1 MAGSLNRVMLIGRLT
16 RDPEL
21 RYTPSGTAVCNLAL
35 ATNRY
40 GSDPATGERKE
51 FTDYHDVV
59 VWNQGTRKLAETTA
73 QYLQKGRL
81 VYVEGRLQTRSW
93 DDAQSGQKRYKTEV
107 NANDVQFL
115 DSAGRQEGA
124 PSGDSAAAR
133 FRVTVPCAVAT
144 SIPMTFRSEAG
155 EPCLISTAAAA
166 RSAAS
171 AWSTSTS
178 STTRRSRGCA
188 ATCPSGARSCRGA

>member
-51 FTDYHDVV
+51 FTDYHDIV
-59 VWNQGTRKLAETTA
+59 VWNQGNRKLAETTA

-93 DDAQSGQKRYKTEV
+93 EDKQTGQKRSKTEV
-107 NANDVQFL
+107 NASDVQFL
-115 DSAGRQEGA
+115 DGRGDAAGA
-124 PSGDSAAAR
+124 PGGAGVGAGGEGDVAAAGGD
-133 FRVTVPCAVAT
+133 VDPDD
-144 SIPMTFRSEAG
+144 IPF
-155 EPCLISTAAAA
+155 
-166 RSAAS
+166 
-171 AWSTSTS
+171 
-178 STTRRSRGCA
+178 
-188 ATCPSGARSCRGA
+188 

>member
-40 GSDPATGERKE
+40 GSDPTTGERKE

-81 VYVEGRLQTRSW
+81 IYVEGRLQTRSW

-115 DSAGRQEGA
+115 DSTGRQEGGG
-124 PSGDSAAAR
+124 PSSDSGGATPSPSPVPVGGGD
-133 FRVTVPCAVAT
+133 VDPDD
-144 SIPMTFRSEAG
+144 IPF
-155 EPCLISTAAAA
+155 
-166 RSAAS
+166 
-171 AWSTSTS
+171 
-178 STTRRSRGCA
+178 
-188 ATCPSGARSCRGA
+188 

>member
-1 MAGSLNRVMLIGRLT
+1 M
-16 RDPEL
+16 
-21 RYTPSGTAVCNLAL
+21 CNLAL

-115 DSAGRQEGA
+115 DSTGRQEGA
-124 PSGDSAAAR
+124 AVRRFGRRRCRSPVPSPA
-133 FRVTVPCAVAT
+133 AT
-144 SIPMTFRSEAG
+144 SILMTFRY
-155 EPCLISTAAAA
+155 CLLGLESHA
-166 RSAAS
+166 
-171 AWSTSTS
+171 
-178 STTRRSRGCA
+178 
-188 ATCPSGARSCRGA
+188 

>member
-21 RYTPSGTAVCNLAL
+21 RYTPSGTPVCNIAV

-40 GSDPATGERKE
+40 GQDQSGERKE

-59 VWNQGTRKLAETTA
+59 IWNQGNRKLADLVA

-93 DDAQSGQKRYKTEV
+93 DDQQSGAKRYRTEV
-107 NANDVQFL
+107 VASDVQFL
-115 DSAGRQEGA
+115 DSRQEGGPALA
-124 PSGDSAAAR
+124 PVGGEPA
-133 FRVTVPCAVAT
+133 AVAANGGDVDPDD
-144 SIPMTFRSEAG
+144 IPF
-155 EPCLISTAAAA
+155 
-166 RSAAS
+166 
-171 AWSTSTS
+171 
-178 STTRRSRGCA
+178 
-188 ATCPSGARSCRGA
+188 

>member
-21 RYTPSGTAVCNLAL
+21 RYTPSGAAVCNLAL

-115 DSAGRQEGA
+115 DSAGGRQEGGA
-124 PSGDSAAAR
+124 PAGDGGAAVP
-133 FRVTVPCAVAT
+133 VTVPAGGDVDPDD
-144 SIPMTFRSEAG
+144 IPF
-155 EPCLISTAAAA
+155 
-166 RSAAS
+166 
-171 AWSTSTS
+171 
-178 STTRRSRGCA
+178 
-188 ATCPSGARSCRGA
+188 

>member
-21 RYTPSGTAVCNLAL
+21 RYTPSGTPVCNLAL

-40 GSDPATGERKE
+40 GQDQSGERRE

-59 VWNQGTRKLAETTA
+59 VWNQGNRKLAELCS

-93 DDAQSGQKRYKTEV
+93 EDAQSGQKRYRTEV

-115 DSAGRQEGA
+115 DSRQDGAGGA
-124 PSGDSAAAR
+124 QPAGDAEPA
-133 FRVTVPCAVAT
+133 AVAAGGDVDPDD
-144 SIPMTFRSEAG
+144 IPF
-155 EPCLISTAAAA
+155 
-166 RSAAS
+166 
-171 AWSTSTS
+171 
-178 STTRRSRGCA
+178 
-188 ATCPSGARSCRGA
+188 

>member
-21 RYTPSGTAVCNLAL
+21 RYTPSGTAVCNLAI

-40 GSDPATGERKE
+40 GQDQSGERKE

-59 VWNQGTRKLAETTA
+59 AWNQGNRKLAELCS

-93 DDAQSGQKRYKTEV
+93 DDAQSGQKRYRTEV
-107 NANDVQFL
+107 NASDVQFL
-115 DSAGRQEGA
+115 DSRTDGASGAGPGAAASGA
-124 PSGDSAAAR
+124 PAEAEPAAVGGGD
-133 FRVTVPCAVAT
+133 VDPDD
-144 SIPMTFRSEAG
+144 IPF
-155 EPCLISTAAAA
+155 
-166 RSAAS
+166 
-171 AWSTSTS
+171 
-178 STTRRSRGCA
+178 
-188 ATCPSGARSCRGA
+188 

>member
-1 MAGSLNRVMLIGRLT
+1 MLIGRLT

-40 GSDPATGERKE
+40 GSDSATGERRE

-59 VWNQGTRKLAETTA
+59 VWNQGNRKLAELCS

-93 DDAQSGQKRYKTEV
+93 DDKESGAKRYKTEV

-115 DSAGRQEGA
+115 DSRTDGG
-124 PSGDSAAAR
+124 AAAGGDA
-133 FRVTVPCAVAT
+133 TGSPALAAVPADQGDIDPDD
-144 SIPMTFRSEAG
+144 IPF
-155 EPCLISTAAAA
+155 
-166 RSAAS
+166 
-171 AWSTSTS
+171 
-178 STTRRSRGCA
+178 
-188 ATCPSGARSCRGA
+188 

>member
-40 GSDPATGERKE
+40 GSDASCERKE
-51 FTDYHDVV
+51 YTDYHDIV
-59 VWNQGTRKLAETTA
+59 VWNQGNRKLAELCS

-93 DDAQSGQKRYKTEV
+93 DDTQSGQKRYKTEV

-115 DSAGRQEGA
+115 DSRQDGGA
-124 PSGDSAAAR
+124 PAEAPSNAAPAGASPEVAGDID
-133 FRVTVPCAVAT
+133 PDD
-144 SIPMTFRSEAG
+144 IPF
-155 EPCLISTAAAA
+155 
-166 RSAAS
+166 
-171 AWSTSTS
+171 
-178 STTRRSRGCA
+178 
-188 ATCPSGARSCRGA
+188 